1 MGLDWYD
8 IHLGLEK
15 TFDVSLSDDDF
26 QDVFR
31 DRDIRVGDLYE
42 VLLKKLEINEVVRYD
57 VSVNFILWRRMQAD
71 LHQVTGLPLDDIK
84 LQTPLVDLFPK
95 QDRCEMWE
103 ELRAASP
110 YHLRDLDYPRV
121 VRVVGFTIA
130 VLVVLAEQLQ
140 IWQLGLLQWML
151 PLLGLFG
158 IWMVAETYLKILFF
172 LRRWRTSFPKGT
184 DTVKDLCRDVLA
196 NNYDAI
202 CEGAQIPLD
211 EGAAVVWRKLTDIL
225 VDTLGVERDAIT
237 FRTRLVRDLGME

>member
-1 MGLDWYD
+1 MGLDWYE

-95 QDRCEMWE
+95 QDRCEMWA
-103 ELRAASP
+103 ELHRPARIIYGTWTIHPLFAS
-110 YHLRDLDYPRV
+110 
-121 VRVVGFTIA
+121 
-130 VLVVLAEQLQ
+130 
-140 IWQLGLLQWML
+140 
-151 PLLGLFG
+151 
-158 IWMVAETYLKILFF
+158 
-172 LRRWRTSFPKGT
+172 
-184 DTVKDLCRDVLA
+184 
-196 NNYDAI
+196 
-202 CEGAQIPLD
+202 
-211 EGAAVVWRKLTDIL
+211 
-225 VDTLGVERDAIT
+225 
-237 FRTRLVRDLGME
+237 